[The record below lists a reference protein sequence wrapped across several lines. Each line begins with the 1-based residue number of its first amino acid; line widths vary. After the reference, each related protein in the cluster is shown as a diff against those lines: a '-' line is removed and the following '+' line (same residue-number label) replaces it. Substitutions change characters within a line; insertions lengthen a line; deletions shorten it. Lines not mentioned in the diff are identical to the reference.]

1 MLIAVVA
8 YILIGLAGGLAA
20 SAASPRQ
27 VVVWR
32 LAAWVLSLLTF
43 LGHIA
48 FLRLRRS
55 GRLVSAATQAAM
67 SVAIAAWVLALAGP
81 VRSHWGQS
89 GIGRVVA
96 LSVILWPVLTGIP
109 AFGFAYMIG
118 SVIDRASRKA
128 TGGET
133 VN

>member
-1 MLIAVVA
+1 MLVAVVA

-27 VVVWR
+27 VMAWR

-43 LGHIA
+43 LGHVA

-55 GRLVSAATQAAM
+55 GRLARAATQVAM
-67 SVAIAAWVLALAGP
+67 SVAIAACVLALAGP

-89 GIGRVVA
+89 GIGRVAA

-109 AFGFAYMIG
+109 AFGFAYVIG
-118 SVIDRASRKA
+118 SIIDHANREA
-128 TGGET
+128 TGQKA
-133 VN
+133 